1 MPDEKTRHFSIQDNG
16 TSPTTTSAPQ
26 MQVNTRMNNADIPK
40 DTSQR
45 GSDIRRF
52 GSATAAF
59 ISDYN
64 DTYKQVHK

>member
-1 MPDEKTRHFSIQDNG
+1 MLIFL
-16 TSPTTTSAPQ
+16 
-26 MQVNTRMNNADIPK
+26 K

-52 GSATAAF
+52 GSTAAAF

-64 DTYKQVHK
+64 DTYKQVYK